1 MDAVGRRESNRLVVN
16 ALVEV
21 GMSSVIPIVT
31 TAGRL
36 EVDDEEHVTMSK
48 EKKKMN
54 EKKRVIMK
62 GGSTSVTYKNI
73 SKKRRRYFSDLY
85 TTLLDSSWS
94 YCVLMF
100 MASFYFSWLL
110 FGVIYFIVC
119 YIHGDFSEENLL
131 NTDWNPCIQ
140 AVDGFS
146 AAFLFSLET
155 QQTIGYGTRMPTTE
169 CPDAQLVVSFQVG
182 IHISLVY
189 SFQIHV

>member
-1 MDAVGRRESNRLVVN
+1 
-16 ALVEV
+16 
-21 GMSSVIPIVT
+21 
-31 TAGRL
+31 
-36 EVDDEEHVTMSK
+36 
-48 EKKKMN
+48 MN
-54 EKKRVIMK
+54 ERKRVVKK

-100 MASFYFSWLL
+100 MASFYFSWL
-110 FGVIYFIVC
+110 FFCVIYFVIC

-146 AAFLFSLET
+146 AVFLFSLET
-155 QQTIGYGTRMPTTE
+155 QHTIGYGTRMPTTE
-169 CPDAQLVVSFQVG
+169 CPDAQLVVSFQVR

-189 SFQIHV
+189 SFQIFV